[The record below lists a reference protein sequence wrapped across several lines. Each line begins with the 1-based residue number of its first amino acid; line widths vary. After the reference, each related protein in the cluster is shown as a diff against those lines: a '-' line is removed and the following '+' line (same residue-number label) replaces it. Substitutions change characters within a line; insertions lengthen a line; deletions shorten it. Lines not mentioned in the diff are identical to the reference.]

1 MSTVGARGITGIITP
16 LITPLSDRDVL
27 DVQGLQRLIDH
38 VLTAGVSGIFILG
51 TSGEA
56 PSLSYQLRREMIR
69 RSIEFVGSRAPVFVG
84 VTDTSFVESI
94 HLAEYAASCGADA
107 AVLTMPY
114 YFPAGQT
121 ELRHYL
127 RNIIPKIP
135 LPIMLYNMP
144 SMTKVWIEIEL
155 LKEFLSFDSVIGV
168 KDSSGDLEYFGQVC
182 ALKRTRP
189 DWSIFMGPEDLLPQA
204 MLLGADG
211 GVHGGSNIIPQ
222 IFVAWH
228 QAIRTGNTDETGRI
242 KKIIQAFQEIY
253 AIGKY
258 ASRHIKAT
266 KSALS
271 LLQLCG
277 DLPAD
282 PFDRFLK
289 PERQRVA
296 DILHSIGVLSTNAD
310 MEPLP

>member
-1 MSTVGARGITGIITP
+1 MSDARPQKINGIVTP

-27 DVQGLQRLIDH
+27 DVQGLERLIDH
-38 VLTAGVSGIFILG
+38 VLDAGVNSIFILG

-56 PSLSYQLRREMIR
+56 PSLSYQLRREMIQ
-69 RSIEFVGSRAPVFVG
+69 RSIEFVCNRVPIFVG

-94 HLAEYAASCGADA
+94 HLAEVAASYGADA

-127 RNIIPKIP
+127 TNIIPKIP
-135 LPIMLYNMP
+135 LPLMLYNIP
-144 SMTKVWIEIEL
+144 SLTKVWLEIDL
-155 LKEFLSFDSVIGV
+155 LKELVAIESVVGV
-168 KDSSGDLEYFGQVC
+168 KDSSGDLEYFGKLC
-182 ALKRTRP
+182 ALKQHRP
-189 DWSIFMGPEDLLPQA
+189 DWSILMGPENLLPDA
-204 MLLGADG
+204 IALGGDG
-211 GVHGGSNIIPQ
+211 GVHGGSNVIPEV
-222 IFVAWH
+222 FVAWYRAIVSNNTNDIKQITQIVQTF
-228 QAIRTGNTDETGRI
+228 QAI
-242 KKIIQAFQEIY
+242 Y
-253 AIGKY
+253 SIGKY

-271 LLQLCG
+271 LLQICE

-282 PFDRFLK
+282 PFNRFLI

-296 DILHSIGVLSTNAD
+296 KILQSIGILSESFD
-310 MEPLP
+310 IQSL